1 MEKDKRL
8 VETSWWEELG
18 RKWVGGRKRLWVK
31 LGLALVGRAILSKS
45 LV

>member
-1 MEKDKRL
+1 MDEDKRL